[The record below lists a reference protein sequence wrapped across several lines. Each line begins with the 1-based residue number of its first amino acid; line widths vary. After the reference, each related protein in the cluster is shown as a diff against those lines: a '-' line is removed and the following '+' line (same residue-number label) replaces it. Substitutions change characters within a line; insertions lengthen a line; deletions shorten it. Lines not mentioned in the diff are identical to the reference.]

1 MTPFFKRIKKIFIPC
16 QENDYYPYFLK
27 KDFLNFYFLFF
38 LFLKFFTIFLVLFLS
53 QNFFFALIT
62 KETLINLVNQERIKN
77 NLPPL
82 KENSLLEKSSFLKA
96 NDIFQNNY
104 FGHWSP
110 QGISPWYWFQ
120 LAGYDYQSAGENL
133 AIGFFDSKEVFEA
146 WMNSPSHRANILN
159 SDFKEIGIWVQK
171 GYFNG
176 KETYLVVQ
184 HFGKP
189 KKEIIWEPKK
199 EEKISSSLLPTTS
212 VLATP
217 LLVKETP
224 LPPVL
229 GEIKE
234 EKEIFI
240 SPTPVEIERVLQFK
254 DEKIESIGILKKV
267 EKEIVSFVFK
277 HHFSLIQ
284 FFTYFSLGFLI
295 FSCLLTI
302 FFDIFV
308 YHRFVIDYKELIP
321 RTFLFVFLFFLF
333 LYFDNLKIIKLI
345 PHNFQI

>member
-1 MTPFFKRIKKIFIPC
+1 MFFIKRIKKIFIPC
-16 QENDYYPYFLK
+16 RENDYYPYFLK
-27 KDFLNFYFLFF
+27 NDFLNFYFLFF
-38 LFLKFFTIFLVLFLS
+38 LFLKFFTIFSVLFLS
-53 QNFFFALIT
+53 QNTFFALIT
-62 KETLINLVNQERIKN
+62 KEKLISLVNQERIKN

-82 KENSLLEKSSFLKA
+82 KENPLLERSSFLKA

-110 QGISPWYWFQ
+110 KGISPWYWFK
-120 LAGYDYQSAGENL
+120 LAGYDYQAAGENL
-133 AIGFFDSKEVFEA
+133 AIGFFDSKEVFDA
-146 WMNSPSHRANILN
+146 WMNSLSHRANILN

-176 KETYLVVQ
+176 KEAYLVVQ

-189 KKEIIWEPKK
+189 RKESILDLPKGFV
-199 EEKISSSLLPTTS
+199 SP
-212 VLATP
+212 TP
-217 LLVKETP
+217 LLIKETP
-224 LPPVL
+224 LPQVL

-240 SPTPVEIERVLQFK
+240 SPTPMEIEKIFQVK
-254 DEKIESIGILKKV
+254 DEKIESLGILKKV
-267 EKEIVSFVFK
+267 EKETVSFIFK

-284 FFTYFSLGFLI
+284 FFTYLSLGFLI

-321 RTFLFVFLFFLF
+321 RTLLFVFLFFLF
-333 LYFDNLKIIKLI
+333 LYFDNLKIIQLI